1 MTVRDLITKAFVTSR
16 ILGVGEPLPTD
27 EATDALDLLNG
38 ILEQGNLDKLLSYY
52 ETEIVFTLTA
62 NKLSYTIGPASAA
75 PDVTAVRPVEILS
88 AFSRRNSIDLPMRV
102 SHQKADYDQIRLKS
116 LTVSGWEEFVY
127 YQASFPAGVCYF
139 YMRPNDGLTEAHLT
153 VKADLTAFASL
164 DDTVSMPPGYRTWL
178 QYKLA
183 QRLSPEHGLTFPDG
197 LQAILTETEAALQRN
212 NVKPLPIIS
221 SGLAGISS
229 VSGGYNVYADTTR
242 GN

>member
-1 MTVRDLITKAFVTSR
+1 MKAFVTSR
-16 ILGVGEPLPTD
+16 ILGVGEPLATD
-27 EATDALDLLNG
+27 EATDAFDLLNG
-38 ILEQGNLDKLLSYY
+38 ILEQANLDKLLSYY
-52 ETEIVFTLTA
+52 ETEIVFPLTA

-88 AFSRRNSIDLPMRV
+88 AFSRRNGIDLPVRV
-102 SHQKADYDQIRLKS
+102 SHQKADYDQIRMKA
-116 LTVSGWEEFVY
+116 LTVSGWEDFVY
-127 YQASFPAGVCYF
+127 YQASFPSGVCYF
-139 YMRPNDGLTEAHLT
+139 YMQPNDGLTGVHLT
-153 VKADLTAFASL
+153 VKADLTSFASL

-183 QRLSPEHGLTFPDG
+183 QRLSPEHGLTFPDA
-197 LQAILTETEAALQRN
+197 LQSILVETEAALQRN

-229 VSGGYNVYADTTR
+229 TSGGYNVYADTTR